1 MSSYYFLLEPQCSG
15 QWGWGAVD
23 NRINKH
29 KNLFSI
35 SEFCT
40 GIFPDNS
47 DIYLIIIT
55 IISGTFTLCYPIL
68 NILHVSSNLITTL

>member
-1 MSSYYFLLEPQCSG
+1 MSSYYFLSEPQFG
-15 QWGWGAVD
+15 GGGVD

-55 IISGTFTLCYPIL
+55 IISCTSTLCYPIL
-68 NILHVSSNLITTL
+68 NIFHVSSSLITTL